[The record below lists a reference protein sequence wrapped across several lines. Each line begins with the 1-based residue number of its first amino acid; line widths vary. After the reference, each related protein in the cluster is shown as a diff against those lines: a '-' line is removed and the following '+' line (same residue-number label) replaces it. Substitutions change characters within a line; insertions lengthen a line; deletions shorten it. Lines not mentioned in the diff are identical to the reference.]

1 MSVTFPRPRATNPDA
16 VASNRI
22 LILDCG
28 ASRTALGV
36 FSRQGRRLRFDHYA
50 VENLP
55 VHAGSE
61 DNWLEHTRAALVA
74 LRGKLKMSGPV
85 VLVLPAHLA
94 LTKLIKTPRVDP
106 AKREKVIR
114 FEAEQSIPYA
124 LDDVVWDSVVAAEHD
139 LDLEVLLAAAKL
151 EAVEPLCAAVQAAGF
166 EPRLIL
172 PSPLATLA
180 AFRLVHDAPKEP
192 ALVLNLGARSTTLLH
207 VEGPRFVAR
216 TLALGG
222 QSITQQLAEN
232 QDCDPEE
239 AEAIKLS
246 DRSAGLTAD
255 AMEMLATRLAQEI
268 TRSVLHFRRQS
279 GMENPARVHL
289 TGGGARLAG
298 LGEALAAKLK
308 VPVERLD
315 VLGTLEIGPGAA
327 HNDAAEHALT
337 LADLAGAATTQ
348 LRPGLP
354 LLNLLPPRLRQHE
367 NLRRRQPW
375 LAAAAV
381 LAVAAVLPP
390 LLHFRA
396 VADEARRKTDTI
408 ERELAPLRERDAR
421 NRENL
426 QKLEVIK
433 QEVAQLQG
441 IHDRRVGGLNLLAD
455 LQDRM
460 VKVEDV
466 WLERMSVASAPGTPL
481 KLAVSGRML
490 DKTNPLSKVSPE
502 TFNRVK
508 ALLASF
514 VDSPFV
520 ASVEAERFD
529 NEQPGILKFDFV
541 LVADPARP
549 L

>member
-1 MSVTFPRPRATNPDA
+1 MV
-16 VASNRI
+16 SNRT

-28 ASRTALGV
+28 ASRIALGA
-36 FSRQGRRLRFDHYA
+36 FSRKGNRLRFDDYA
-50 VENLP
+50 VEIFPTL
-55 VHAGSE
+55 AGGE
-61 DNWLEHTRAALVA
+61 DHWLEHTRAALA
-74 LRGKLKMSGPV
+74 KWRGKRKHGGPV

-94 LTKLIKTPRVDP
+94 LTKLIKTPRVEP
-106 AKREKVIR
+106 AKRKKVIR

-124 LDDVVWDSVVAAEHD
+124 LTDVVWDSVVAAEHD
-139 LDLEVLLAAAKL
+139 LDLEVLLAATKL
-151 EAVEPLCAAVQAAGF
+151 EAVEPLCAAVLGAGF

-180 AFRLVHDAPKEP
+180 AFRLVHATPKEP

-207 VEGPRFVAR
+207 LEGRRFVAR

-222 QSITQQLAEN
+222 QSITQQLAQN
-232 QDCDPEE
+232 QDCDTEE

-246 DRSAGLTAD
+246 ERSGNLTVD
-255 AMEMLATRLAQEI
+255 AMETLATRLAQEI

-279 GMENPARVHL
+279 GMENPVKVWL

-315 VLGTLEIGPGAA
+315 VLSAIEIASGAA
-327 HNDAAEHALT
+327 RNDAAEHALQ
-337 LADLAGAATTQ
+337 LADLAGAAMTQ
-348 LRPGLP
+348 LRPDQP
-354 LLNLLPPRLRQHE
+354 VLNLLPPSLRRHASLRQ
-367 NLRRRQPW
+367 RQPW
-375 LAAAAV
+375 LITAAV
-381 LAVAAVLPP
+381 LAVAALLPP
-390 LLHFRA
+390 LLHYRA
-396 VADEARRKTDTI
+396 VAVEARHKAEAI

-421 NRENL
+421 NRANL
-426 QKLEVIK
+426 WRLAELK
-433 QEVAQLQG
+433 QQAAELQG
-441 IHDRRVGGLNLLAD
+441 VQDRQAGWLNLLSD
-455 LQDRM
+455 LQDRL
-460 VKVEDV
+460 VRVEDV
-466 WLERMSVASAPGTPL
+466 WLERITVASTPGAPL
-481 KLAVSGRML
+481 RLAVSGRML

-508 ALLASF
+508 ALLASI

-520 ASVEAERFD
+520 ASVEGERFN
-529 NEQPGILKFDFV
+529 NEQPGILQFDFV

>member
-1 MSVTFPRPRATNPDA
+1 M
-16 VASNRI
+16 ASNRT

-28 ASRTALGV
+28 AGRTALGA
-36 FSRQGRRLRFDHYA
+36 FRRQGRRLVLDDYA
-50 VENLP
+50 AEILP
-55 VHAGSE
+55 AHAGSE
-61 DNWLEHTRAALVA
+61 DHWLEHTKAALTV
-74 LRGKLKMSGPV
+74 LRGKIKPAGPV
-85 VLVLPAHLA
+85 VLVLPAHLV

-106 AKREKVIR
+106 AKREKVIH
-114 FEAEQSIPYA
+114 FEAEQSLPYA
-124 LDDVVWDSVVAAEHD
+124 LADVVWDSTLAGGHD

-166 EPRLIL
+166 EPGLIL

-180 AFRLVHDAPKEP
+180 AFRLVHEQSKEP
-192 ALVLNLGARSTTLLH
+192 VLILNLGARSTTLLH
-207 VEGPRFVAR
+207 VEGARFVVR

-222 QSITQQLAEN
+222 QGITQQLAQN
-232 QDCDPEE
+232 QACDPEE

-246 DRSAGLTAD
+246 GRSGSLTAD
-255 AMEMLATRLAQEI
+255 AMETLATRLAQEI

-279 GMENPARVHL
+279 GLEHPARVHL

-308 VPVERLD
+308 VPVGRLD
-315 VLGTLEIGPGAA
+315 VLGAVEIGREAA
-327 HNDAAEHALT
+327 RHDVAEHALT
-337 LADLAGAATTQ
+337 LADLAGAAATR
-348 LRPGLP
+348 LRPGQP
-354 LLNLLPPRLRQHE
+354 VLNLLPPRLRRHE

-375 LAAAAV
+375 LVAAAV
-381 LAVAAVLPP
+381 LAVAALLPP

-396 VADEARRKTDTI
+396 VAAEARDRTDAL
-408 ERELAPLRERDAR
+408 ERALAPLREREAR
-421 NRENL
+421 NRANL
-426 QKLEVIK
+426 QQLEELRQQI
-433 QEVAQLQG
+433 AQLQG
-441 IHDRRVGGLNLLAD
+441 IHDRRTGWLNLMAD
-455 LQDRM
+455 LQGRL
-460 VKVEDV
+460 VRVEDV
-466 WLERMSVASAPGTPL
+466 WLERMSVASTPGAPL

-508 ALLASF
+508 ALLASI

-520 ASVEAERFD
+520 AAVEAERFD
-529 NEQPGILKFDFV
+529 NGQPGILKFDFV